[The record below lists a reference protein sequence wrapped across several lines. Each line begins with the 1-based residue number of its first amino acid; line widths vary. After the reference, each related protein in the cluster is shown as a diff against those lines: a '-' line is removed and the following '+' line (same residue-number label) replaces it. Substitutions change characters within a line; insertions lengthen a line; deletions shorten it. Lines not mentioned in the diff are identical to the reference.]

1 MRSVKKGVLAVSLM
15 GAVAAVAMP
24 TRQELV
30 AAQKA
35 VLDATAADVR
45 ATIALVQKTVYET
58 SGVRLEP
65 EVRIW

>member
-1 MRSVKKGVLAVSLM
+1 MKRIVLALGAL

-45 ATIALVQKTVYET
+45 ATIALVQNTVYET

>member
-1 MRSVKKGVLAVSLM
+1 MKRIVLVLCAL

-35 VLDATAADVR
+35 VKAATAEDIMALKAGEMKPGDV
-45 ATIALVQKTVYET
+45 AAAQ
-58 SGVRLEP
+58 
-65 EVRIW
+65 